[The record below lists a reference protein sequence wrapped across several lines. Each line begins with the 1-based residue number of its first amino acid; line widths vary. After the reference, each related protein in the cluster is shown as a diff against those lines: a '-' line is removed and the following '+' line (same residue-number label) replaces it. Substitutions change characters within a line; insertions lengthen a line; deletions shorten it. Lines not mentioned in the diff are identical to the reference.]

1 MTGTPFRLRNKGRA
15 RFQDSMREMTTAE
28 ILKVNQS
35 WDRSV
40 LSEDAQKPQI
50 KIERAEHPKTQMHG
64 Y

>member
-1 MTGTPFRLRNKGRA
+1 MTETPFRLRNKGRA

-40 LSEDAQKPQI
+40 LSEDKRSSNQN
-50 KIERAEHPKTQMHG
+50 
-64 Y
+64 